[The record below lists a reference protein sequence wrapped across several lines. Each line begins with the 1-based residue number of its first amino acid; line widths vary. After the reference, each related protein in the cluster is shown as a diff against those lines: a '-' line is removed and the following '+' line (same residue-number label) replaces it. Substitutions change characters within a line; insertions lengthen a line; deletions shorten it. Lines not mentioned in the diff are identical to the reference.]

1 MILQSI
7 VKLEHNIARGTS
19 NMSKLQ
25 LVPKLFVFRLHWTV
39 CSGKFF
45 KPKDGSH
52 MGGGAHCF
60 GLCCIKCSIC
70 NVAFM
75 QALKT
80 FILNFT

>member
-19 NMSKLQ
+19 NMSK

-45 KPKDGSH
+45 KPKDVPH

-60 GLCCIKCSIC
+60 GLCCIGI
-70 NVAFM
+70 
-75 QALKT
+75 
-80 FILNFT
+80 I